1 MAKLNFIKM
10 NGAGNDFILID
21 KSKNIDLKLSKKLI
35 KQICSRKRGIGA
47 DGVLIIKPGKKYDFK
62 LEYFNSDAS
71 TGTLCGNG
79 ARCSIKYAADNYNIK
94 MNTIRFFFNKHIY
107 KGKVIDDE
115 NIKFFLD
122 VNDNIKQNLQI
133 KFGKQKIFGKFINTG
148 SPHVVINWD
157 DIKSIVKDDFNS
169 FNVKDFGREVR
180 FAKLFEPNGTNV
192 NFIKLTK
199 QKNYIRTYE
208 RGVEDETLACGTG
221 VVAAS
226 IVALEVLKRKSP
238 IEFSTYGGDTLK
250 VDCKKIKQKKRK
262 ISLTGP
268 AKINYIGIYNY

>member
-1 MAKLNFIKM
+1 MSKLNFTKM

-21 KSKNIDLKLSKKLI
+21 KTKNTKLKLSKEFI
-35 KQICSRKRGIGA
+35 EQICNRHKGIGA
-47 DGVLIIKPGKKYDFK
+47 DGVLVVKPNNNYRFK
-62 LEYFNSDAS
+62 LDYYNSDGS

-79 ARCSIKYAADNYNIK
+79 ARCAIKYILDNYKVKKNKIK
-94 MNTIRFFFNKHIY
+94 FFFNNEVY
-107 KGKVIDDE
+107 KGYVGNNE
-115 NIKFFLD
+115 NITFVLN
-122 VNDNIKQNLQI
+122 VTDNVQQNLQI
-133 KFGKQKIFGKFINTG
+133 EINGSIILGDFINTG

-157 DIKSIVKDDFNS
+157 DIKSIIKDDFNS
-169 FNVKDFGREVR
+169 FNVKDFGRQIR

-226 IVALEVLKRKSP
+226 IVALEIFKRKLP
-238 IEFSTYGGDTLK
+238 IDFYTYGGDTLT

-268 AKINYIGIYNY
+268 AKINYIGTYNY